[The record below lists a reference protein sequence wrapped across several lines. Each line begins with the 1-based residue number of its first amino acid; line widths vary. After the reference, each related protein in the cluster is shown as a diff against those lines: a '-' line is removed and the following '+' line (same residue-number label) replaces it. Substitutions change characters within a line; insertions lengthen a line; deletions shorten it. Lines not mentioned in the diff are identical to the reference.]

1 MLSISF
7 LKKTNENLWEP
18 IFAFRI
24 LVSRGR
30 FKSDNQESAQ
40 LNEWTGSDFR
50 VDQQQALNA
59 GFYLGDWVVE
69 PLKGT
74 IDRGGTTKRVEPK
87 VMDVLVCLASEPGE
101 VCRREELLECVWGDV
116 VVSEEVLT
124 RCISE
129 LRSALGDTGKTRNY
143 IQTLPKRGYRLLKPV
158 HLLASQAE
166 NKPAGDDQQ
175 ASVPQIPADDL
186 SGHFANSSRTNAGY
200 KNAYRWFWPAILL
213 LATAGGWLLFS
224 ANQPNEIGAEQ
235 IKNTADAPWVAPDV
249 AAPPNTP
256 PSVKG
261 VNTVAVLPFVN
272 LSGDAETDYFANGIT
287 ADIRNTLVRLASEN
301 LRVVARTSSEV
312 FRGQAIDI
320 RSIGAQLGAN
330 LIVEGTVRISD
341 QRVRVTAQLTKTVD
355 GFPVWA
361 ERFEHDLSDGLLIQ
375 SAIADEIVQQLLP
388 SDDELQS
395 SHQHET
401 NLKAYDYYLLG
412 RHHWN
417 RRTPEALDLADNYFR
432 SALEQD
438 SDYALALSGLA
449 DTLILREEYGGS
461 NPDDAVARA
470 KSLVNRALALQPDL
484 GEAHASQGM
493 IASHLGDKAQAEAS
507 YRKAVELKPSY
518 SMGRMWLGNLLLRN
532 NNANEAFEHF
542 SEALQFDPLNPI
554 VQQNHL
560 RALSLMGRYEE
571 AAKLA
576 RAYFTDTPSDHFLKT
591 WMYAMLD
598 AGRYDE
604 LLSFAVRHTFS
615 EDYADYGTELVIEAL
630 IMLQRFDEA
639 KKLYEQLSERLG
651 DAKKGFFLATLG
663 TALRDTDKLHRAATL
678 MEGDD
683 SKLNP
688 YANCKDNY
696 VYFWRAIAAHIE
708 RDFQTAAQLSELALS
723 ENQAE
728 CLSHPVR
735 RAEIES
741 YYVDSL
747 NRSGQ
752 TDKAMQAASQAQLF
766 LGYAAD
772 RGRNG
777 LDVAFS
783 RMSLQIAAG
792 EMAAAQQEMTNM
804 QNQGWQYYAKLAHM
818 PLFDDYRDQLHDTMG
833 HNARQFAMMQNDCK
847 GIGMTK
853 FGL

>member
-1 MLSISF
+1 MNGLVGSELS
-7 LKKTNENLWEP
+7 
-18 IFAFRI
+18 
-24 LVSRGR
+24 
-30 FKSDNQESAQ
+30 
-40 LNEWTGSDFR
+40 
-50 VDQQQALNA
+50 VDQMQALHV
-59 GFYLGDWVVE
+59 GFYLGDWVVQ

-74 IDRGGTTKRVEPK
+74 IECGEISRHLEPK
-87 VMDVLVCLASEPGE
+87 VMDVLVCLAGDPGE
-101 VCRREELLECVWGDV
+101 VCRREDLLECVWGDV

-158 HLLASQAE
+158 RALRSNAIQSISSAPNSDFSDHDIGCETVAQAPNAGRSSTTHAGFTRAAMNPRTIKPWLVAGFLLLCSAGIWRYL
-166 NKPAGDDQQ
+166 AGDQLNAPD
-175 ASVPQIPADDL
+175 ANPHDATS
-186 SGHFANSSRTNAGY
+186 ANSQTE
-200 KNAYRWFWPAILL
+200 
-213 LATAGGWLLFS
+213 LAAVET
-224 ANQPNEIGAEQ
+224 Q
-235 IKNTADAPWVAPDV
+235 
-249 AAPPNTP
+249 
-256 PSVKG
+256 PSVTQPSA

-272 LSGDAETDYFANGIT
+272 LSGDAETNYFANGIT
-287 ADIRNTLVRLASEN
+287 ADIRNTLVRLGAEN
-301 LRVVARTSSEV
+301 LRVVARTSSEA
-312 FRGQAIDI
+312 FRGRAIDI
-320 RSIGAQLGAN
+320 RSIGDQLGAN

-341 QRVRVTAQLTKTVD
+341 QRVRVTAQLTKADD

-361 ERFEHDLSDGLLIQ
+361 ERFEHDLSDGLIIQ
-375 SAIADEIVQQLLP
+375 SAIADDIVQQLIP
-388 SDDELQS
+388 NDDERQS
-395 SHQHET
+395 SHSHEA

-432 SALEQD
+432 NALDQD
-438 SDYALALSGLA
+438 PDYALALAGLA
-449 DTLILREEYGGS
+449 DTFILREEYGGN
-461 NPDDAVARA
+461 NPENAVQLAQE
-470 KSLVNRALALQPDL
+470 LVSRALSLQPLL
-484 GEAHASQGM
+484 GEAHASKGM
-493 IASHLGDKAQAEAS
+493 IANHLGDPVQAEAS

-532 NNANEAFEHF
+532 NEANEAFEHF

-571 AAKLA
+571 AARLA
-576 RAYFTDTPSDHFLKT
+576 KAYFNDTPSDHFLKT

-604 LLSFAVRHTFS
+604 LLRFAVRHTFS
-615 EDYADYGTELVIEAL
+615 EEYADYGTELVIEAL

-639 KKLYEQLSERLG
+639 KKLYVQLSERLS

-663 TALRDTDKLHRAATL
+663 TALRDTDKLRQAANL
-678 MEGDD
+678 MAADN

-688 YANCKDNY
+688 FADCKANY
-696 VYFWRAIAAHIE
+696 VHFWQAISAHIE
-708 RDFQTAAQLSELALS
+708 RDFQTAAQLSERALTD
-723 ENQAE
+723 NTAG

-735 RAEIES
+735 RAEIEA
-741 YYVDSL
+741 YYIDSL
-747 NRSGQ
+747 TRSGQ
-752 TDKAMQAASQAQLF
+752 SAKAVNAAERAQQF
-766 LGYAAD
+766 LAHAVD

-783 RMSLQIAAG
+783 RMALHIAAG
-792 EMAAAQQEMTNM
+792 DTAAAQQEMATM
-804 QNQGWQYYAKLAHM
+804 QNNDWQYYAKLAHM

-833 HNARQFAMMQNDCK
+833 HNAQQFAMMQKDCK
-847 GIGMTK
+847 DIGMTK

>member
-1 MLSISF
+1 MLFNTLHS
-7 LKKTNENLWEP
+7 
-18 IFAFRI
+18 
-24 LVSRGR
+24 
-30 FKSDNQESAQ
+30 ESAQ
-40 LNEWTGSDFR
+40 LNEWTGSDLNI
-50 VDQQQALNA
+50 DQQQALNA
-59 GFYLGDWVVE
+59 GFYLGDWLVE

-87 VMDVLVCLASEPGE
+87 VMDVLVCLASDPGE

-158 HLLASQAE
+158 RCIASQFEHSQPQVLAQQTQTE
-166 NKPAGDDQQ
+166 TDRSHFETSSTMGAGSQ
-175 ASVPQIPADDL
+175 
-186 SGHFANSSRTNAGY
+186 NR
-200 KNAYRWFWPAILL
+200 YRWLGLATLL
-213 LATAGGWLLFS
+213 LACVALWLLFS
-224 ANQPNEIGAEQ
+224 TNQPNARTAEQ
-235 IKNTADAPWVAPDV
+235 STGNPPLLSESKVGQTSIEPS
-249 AAPPNTP
+249 AAIA
-256 PSVKG
+256 

-272 LSGDAETDYFANGIT
+272 LSGGAETDYFANGIT

-301 LRVVARTSSEV
+301 LRVVARTSSEA
-312 FRGQAIDI
+312 FRGRAIDI
-320 RSIGAQLGAN
+320 RSIGSQLGAN

-341 QRVRVTAQLTKTVD
+341 QRVRVTAQLTKTDD

-395 SHQHET
+395 SHKHEA

-417 RRTPEALDLADNYFR
+417 RRTPEALDIADNYFR
-432 SALEQD
+432 NALDQD

-461 NPDDAVARA
+461 NPEDAVDKA
-470 KSLVNRALALQPDL
+470 KALVKRALALQPDL
-484 GEAHASQGM
+484 GEAHASKGM
-493 IASHLGDKAQAEAS
+493 IASHLGDSVQAEAS

-560 RALSLMGRYEE
+560 RALSLMGRYED

-639 KKLYEQLSERLG
+639 KKLLEQLSERIG

-663 TALRDTDKLHRAATL
+663 TALRDTDKLRRAANL
-678 MEGDD
+678 MQGDN

-688 YANCKDNY
+688 YANCKANY
-696 VYFWRAIAAHIE
+696 VHFWRAVAAHIE
-708 RDFQTAAQLSELALS
+708 RDFQTAAQLSELALT
-723 ENQAE
+723 ENLAQ

-735 RAEIES
+735 RAEIEA

-752 TDKAMQAASQAQLF
+752 TEEALVAARQAQQF
-766 LGYAAD
+766 LSYAVD

-804 QNQGWQYYAKLAHM
+804 QNQNWQYYAKLAHM

-833 HNARQFAMMQNDCK
+833 HNAQQFAMMQNDCK
-847 GIGMTK
+847 DIGMTK

>member
-1 MLSISF
+1 M
-7 LKKTNENLWEP
+7 
-18 IFAFRI
+18 
-24 LVSRGR
+24 
-30 FKSDNQESAQ
+30 
-40 LNEWTGSDFR
+40 NEWTGSDLK

-74 IDRGGTTKRVEPK
+74 IDRGGTTKHIEPK
-87 VMDVLVCLASEPGE
+87 VMDVLVCLASDPGE

-129 LRSALGDTGKTRNY
+129 LRSALGDTGKTRDY

-158 HLLASQAE
+158 RFLASHSDNSRTPE
-166 NKPAGDDQQ
+166 DPQ
-175 ASVPQIPADDL
+175 ASAQLIPAKDHGVH
-186 SGHFANSSRTNAGY
+186 SAPTSTKSTASRNGY
-200 KNAYRWFWPAILL
+200 
-213 LATAGGWLLFS
+213 GWLGLASLLIAAAGMWLFGTGTQPS
-224 ANQPNEIGAEQ
+224 ALNVAQSEITPAPALAESNLTATQNEQ
-235 IKNTADAPWVAPDV
+235 L
-249 AAPPNTP
+249 
-256 PSVKG
+256 SVSG

-272 LSGDAETDYFANGIT
+272 LSGGAETDYFANGIT

-320 RSIGAQLGAN
+320 RSIGSQLGAN

-341 QRVRVTAQLTKTVD
+341 QRVRVTAQLTKADD

-388 SDDELQS
+388 SDDELHS
-395 SHQHET
+395 LHKHEA

-417 RRTPEALDLADNYFR
+417 RRTPEALDLAGNYFR

-438 SDYALALSGLA
+438 SDYVLALSGLA

-461 NPDDAVARA
+461 NPEDAVARA
-470 KSLVNRALALQPDL
+470 KALVKRALELQPDL

-663 TALRDTDKLHRAATL
+663 TALRDTDKLRHAAML

-688 YANCKDNY
+688 YAKCKDNY
-696 VYFWRAIAAHIE
+696 VYFWRAIAAHID
-708 RDFQTAAQLSELALS
+708 RDFQTAAQLSERALS
-723 ENQAE
+723 QNLAE
-728 CLSHPVR
+728 CLNHPVR
-735 RAEIES
+735 RAEIEA

-747 NRSGQ
+747 SRAGR
-752 TDKAMQAASQAQLF
+752 TIEATEAARQAQQF

-792 EMAAAQQEMTNM
+792 EIEAAQQEMTNM
-804 QNQGWQYYAKLAHM
+804 QNQDWQYYAKLAYM

-833 HNARQFAMMQNDCK
+833 HNAQQFAMMQNDCK

>member
-1 MLSISF
+1 M
-7 LKKTNENLWEP
+7 
-18 IFAFRI
+18 
-24 LVSRGR
+24 
-30 FKSDNQESAQ
+30 
-40 LNEWTGSDFR
+40 NEWTGSELKI
-50 VDQQQALNA
+50 DQQQVLNA
-59 GFYLGDWVVE
+59 GFYLGNWAVE

-74 IDRGGTTKRVEPK
+74 IARSGTTKRVEPK
-87 VMDVLVCLASEPGE
+87 VMDVLVCLASDPGE

-158 HLLASQAE
+158 RFPASHSDNNRTPQDPQVSVSQMLADEHSSYS
-166 NKPAGDDQQ
+166 
-175 ASVPQIPADDL
+175 AS
-186 SGHFANSSRTNAGY
+186 SSTMSTGSRN
-200 KNAYRWFWPAILL
+200 RF
-213 LATAGGWLLFS
+213 GWLGMATLFL
-224 ANQPNEIGAEQ
+224 AAVGMWLFVTGNQPNSLKDVQGENTPVSALAASDLAAAQNEQ
-235 IKNTADAPWVAPDV
+235 I
-249 AAPPNTP
+249 
-256 PSVKG
+256 SVSG

-272 LSGDAETDYFANGIT
+272 LSGGAETDYFANGIT
-287 ADIRNTLVRLASEN
+287 ADIRNTLVRLASEK

-320 RSIGAQLGAN
+320 RSIGSQLGAN

-341 QRVRVTAQLTKTVD
+341 QRVRVTAQLTKAGD

-395 SHQHET
+395 SHKHEA

-438 SDYALALSGLA
+438 SDYVLALSGLA

-461 NPDDAVARA
+461 NPEDAVARA
-470 KSLVNRALALQPDL
+470 KALVNRALKLQPDL

-493 IASHLGDKAQAEAS
+493 IANHLGDKAQAEAS
-507 YRKAVELKPSY
+507 YRKAVELKPNY

-532 NNANEAFEHF
+532 NNTNEAFEHF

-576 RAYFTDTPSDHFLKT
+576 RAYFTDTPSDRFLKT

-604 LLSFAVRHTFS
+604 LLSFAVRHTFT
-615 EDYADYGTELVIEAL
+615 EDYADYGTELVIKAL

-651 DAKKGFFLATLG
+651 DAKKGFFLAALG
-663 TALRDTDKLHRAATL
+663 TALRDSNKLRRAAML

-683 SKLNP
+683 SRLNP
-688 YANCKDNY
+688 YSKCNDNY

-708 RDFQTAAQLSELALS
+708 RDFQTAAQLSELALT
-723 ENQAE
+723 ENLAE
-728 CLSHPVR
+728 CLNHPVR

-747 NRSGQ
+747 KRSGQ
-752 TDKAMQAASQAQLF
+752 TSKAIEAATRAQQF
-766 LGYAAD
+766 LSHAVD

-777 LDVAFS
+777 LDIAFS

-792 EMAAAQQEMTNM
+792 EITAAQQEMNNM
-804 QNQGWQYYAKLAHM
+804 QNQDWQYYAKLANM
-818 PLFDDYRDQLHDTMG
+818 PLFDDYREQLHDTMG
-833 HNARQFAMMQNDCK
+833 HNAQQFAMMQNDCK

-853 FGL
+853 FGI

>member
-1 MLSISF
+1 M
-7 LKKTNENLWEP
+7 
-18 IFAFRI
+18 
-24 LVSRGR
+24 
-30 FKSDNQESAQ
+30 
-40 LNEWTGSDFR
+40 NEWTGSDLKI
-50 VDQQQALNA
+50 DQMQALNA
-59 GFYLGDWVVE
+59 GFYLDDWAVE

-87 VMDVLVCLASEPGE
+87 VMDVLVCLAGMPGE

-143 IQTLPKRGYRLLKPV
+143 IQTIPKRGYRLLKQV
-158 HLLASQAE
+158 RLLSAQSEQ
-166 NKPAGDDQQ
+166 NHRPDDPHTSAPQ
-175 ASVPQIPADDL
+175 ASTDTNIGDADRPSAIENASKRRNIWL
-186 SGHFANSSRTNAGY
+186 GLAALILAGIGIWGLLTKSQPSSLTPVQSVG
-200 KNAYRWFWPAILL
+200 
-213 LATAGGWLLFS
+213 
-224 ANQPNEIGAEQ
+224 
-235 IKNTADAPWVAPDV
+235 
-249 AAPPNTP
+249 NTP
-256 PSVKG
+256 PASSAAEMPTAITHVST

-272 LSGDAETDYFANGIT
+272 LSGGAETDYFANGIT
-287 ADIRNTLVRLASEN
+287 ADIRNTLVRLAAEN
-301 LRVVARTSSEV
+301 LRVVARTSSEA
-312 FRGQAIDI
+312 FRGRAIDI
-320 RSIGAQLGAN
+320 RSIGSQLGAS

-341 QRVRVTAQLTKTVD
+341 QRVRVTAQLTKTDD

-375 SAIADEIVQQLLP
+375 SAIADEIAQQLLP
-388 SDDELQS
+388 SDDGHQS
-395 SHQHET
+395 AHKHET

-432 SALEQD
+432 NALEQD
-438 SDYALALSGLA
+438 SDYALALAGLA

-461 NPDDAVARA
+461 NPEDAVEKA
-470 KSLVNRALALQPDL
+470 KNLVAQALLLQPDL
-484 GEAHASQGM
+484 GEAHASKGM
-493 IASHLGDKAQAEAS
+493 IASHLGDLAQAEVS
-507 YRKAVELKPSY
+507 YRKAVDLKPSY

-532 NNANEAFEHF
+532 NEANEAFEHF

-571 AAKLA
+571 AAELA
-576 RAYFTDTPSDHFLKT
+576 RAYFSETPSDHFLKT

-615 EDYADYGTELVIEAL
+615 EQYADYGTELVIEAL

-639 KKLYEQLSERLG
+639 KKLYEQLSERLI

-663 TALRDTDKLHRAATL
+663 TALRDADKLRRAANL
-678 MEGDD
+678 MEGDN
-683 SKLNP
+683 SNLNP
-688 YANCKDNY
+688 YENCKDNY
-696 VYFWRAIAAHIE
+696 VHFWRAIAAHIE
-708 RDFQTAAQLSELALS
+708 RDFHTAAQLSELALT
-723 ENQAE
+723 ENPAQ
-728 CLSHPVR
+728 CLNHPVR
-735 RAEIES
+735 RAEIEA

-752 TDKAMQAASQAQLF
+752 TDKAINSADQAQQL
-766 LGYAAD
+766 LAYAAD

-783 RMSLQIAAG
+783 RMSLHVAAG
-792 EMAAAQQEMTNM
+792 KTAQAKQEMTKM
-804 QNQGWQYYAKLAHM
+804 QNLGWQYYAKLAHM
-818 PLFDDYRDQLHDTMG
+818 PLFDDYRDQLHEAMG
-833 HNARQFAMMQNDCK
+833 HNAQQFAMMQNDCK
-847 GIGMTK
+847 DIGMTK